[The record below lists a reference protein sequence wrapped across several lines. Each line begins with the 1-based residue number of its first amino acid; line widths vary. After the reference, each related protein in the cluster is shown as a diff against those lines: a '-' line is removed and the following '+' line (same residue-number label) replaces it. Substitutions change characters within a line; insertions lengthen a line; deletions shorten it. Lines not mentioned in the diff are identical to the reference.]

1 MFGVAKR
8 FWIPMVIVIVV
19 AVAAVTVSRLHSVF
33 GSHQHAPDTGNL
45 DLIIAF
51 YPSMFSTRSS
61 ARQGR
66 SPASITWMPMPSRMR
81 SSMPRS
87 RGHLPS

>member
-45 DLIIAF
+45 DPIIAF
-51 YPSMFSTRSS
+51 YPKHVLYEVFGPPGTV
-61 ARQGR
+61 
-66 SPASITWMPMPSRMR
+66 ASINSWMPMPSRMR

>member
-45 DLIIAF
+45 DPIIAF
-51 YPSMFSTRSS
+51 YPKHVLYEVFGPPGTV
-61 ARQGR
+61 
-66 SPASITWMPMPSRMR
+66 ASTWMPMPSRMR

>member
-19 AVAAVTVSRLHSVF
+19 AVAAVTVSRLHSVLAHINMRPTPATSTRSSRF
-33 GSHQHAPDTGNL
+33 TR
-45 DLIIAF
+45 
-51 YPSMFSTRSS
+51 SMFSTRSS